1 MIHYRVNA
9 GFVPKSH
16 WVHSEE
22 EGRSRIVG
30 EICHFVDMLIF
41 LTGSNPTKIYAER
54 VKGDDQGIIN
64 SDNINITISFQD
76 GSVGNIFYTAS
87 GDKAF
92 SRERVEIYSE
102 GKTIIIDDY
111 KETTIY
117 FNGKRKSYKTIN
129 QDMGYKNELEH
140 FIDVIKGKSKPL
152 LTYKEIYDST
162 LTIFK
167 IEESISKGEPIVLW
181 KSY

>member
-54 VKGDDQGIIN
+54 VKGDDQSIIN
-64 SDNINITISFQD
+64 NDNINITISFQD

-102 GKTIIIDDY
+102 GKTIVIDDY
-111 KETTIY
+111 KETIIY

-129 QDMGYKNELEH
+129 QDMGYRNELEN
-140 FIDVIKGKSKPL
+140 FIDVIKGKSKSL
-152 LTYKEIYDST
+152 LTYREIYDST
-162 LTIFK
+162 STIFK
-167 IEESISKGEPIVLW
+167 IEESITKGEPIEL
-181 KSY
+181 